1 VRVAVTGGI
10 GSGKSAV
17 SARLAAR
24 GAVVVDAD
32 AIAREV
38 VEPGTPGLAEV
49 VAEFGPGVLRPDGSL
64 DRAAM
69 AAIVFADPE
78 RRRALEAIVHPLVAA
93 RSAELLAAA
102 PEGAVVVYDVP
113 LLAETMRTTRAGG
126 HGFDAVVVVTAPRGV
141 RVARLEARGLT
152 AADAEA
158 RIDAQASDAERLAL
172 ADHVVDNGGALEEL
186 DAAVD
191 AVWAALTGP

>member
-1 VRVAVTGGI
+1 MRVAVTGGI

-38 VEPGTPGLAEV
+38 VEKGTPGLDAV
-49 VAEFGPGVLRPDGSL
+49 VAEFGPGVLLDDGSL
-64 DRAAM
+64 DRAGM
-69 AAIVFADPE
+69 AAIVFADAD
-78 RRRALEAIVHPLVAA
+78 RRRALEAIVHPLVAQ
-93 RSAELLAAA
+93 RSAQLLAAA
-102 PEGAVVVYDVP
+102 PSGAVVVYDVP
-113 LLAETMRTTRAGG
+113 LLAETLRTTRADG
-126 HGFDAVVVVTAPRGV
+126 HGFDAVVVVTAPREV
-141 RVARLEARGLT
+141 RVARLVGRGLP

-158 RIDAQASDAERLAL
+158 RIDAQTSDDERLAI
-172 ADHVVDNGGALEEL
+172 ADHVVDNSGTLDDL

-191 AVWAALTGP
+191 AVWAALTAP

>member
-38 VEPGTPGLAEV
+38 VEPGTPGLAAV
-49 VAEFGPGVLRPDGSL
+49 VAEFGAGVLRDDGSL
-64 DRAAM
+64 DRPAM
-69 AAIVFADPE
+69 AALVFSDPE
-78 RRRALEAIVHPLVAA
+78 RRRALEAVVHPLVAA

-102 PEGAVVVYDVP
+102 PADAVVVYDVP
-113 LLAETMRTTRAGG
+113 LLAETMGTTRATG
-126 HGFDAVVVVTAPRGV
+126 HGFDAVVVVTAPRDV
-141 RVARLEARGLT
+141 RVRRLVERGLS

-158 RIDAQASDAERLAL
+158 RIDAQAGDGERLAL
-172 ADHVVDNGGALEEL
+172 ADHVVDNGGSLADL

-191 AVWAALTGP
+191 AVWTALTTA